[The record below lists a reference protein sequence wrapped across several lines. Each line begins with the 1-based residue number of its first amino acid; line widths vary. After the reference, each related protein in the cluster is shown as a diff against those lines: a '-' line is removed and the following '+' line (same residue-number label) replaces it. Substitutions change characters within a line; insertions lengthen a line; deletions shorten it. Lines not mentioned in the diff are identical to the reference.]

1 MAEVPNEY
9 FASVFTKEEDAARGS
24 VMEDIGEILER
35 LKIDKE
41 ELLEMLAVLKVDK
54 FPSGPDGMHPG
65 LLREFFPS
73 PRSPTRSNYE
83 WHHKELMVEN
93 IELKHVLQ
101 QMKKDMMSIL
111 SRRKQRPKENVEDSS
126 GIAGSDNEEDSGEQ
140 NKERSLE
147 LSCDTVREQL
157 TNSIRQQWRI
167 LKNHV
172 EKLDSQASLVKSGF
186 LEDDDIISRE
196 DHEQEIEKLKVEI
209 QQCRDVIK
217 AQQQLLQQ
225 QINAQCDDET
235 AILLRDCYLLEEK
248 ERLKEEWRL
257 FNDQKKNFE
266 RERRNFTEAAIR
278 LGHERKVFEE
288 DRATWLK
295 QQFLNMTPF
304 MERKNPKIMKPQ
316 SAFSI
321 GPEQEKHKI
330 QSQPNMSTY
339 LRPNTA
345 PVAAPEPSTNTKF
358 PPINS
363 ATPVSTESG
372 RTVRLNPGTSS
383 RPIPKR
389 GNGGSYDVKRNSNGR
404 PHEKRRSTAKPA
416 PDHRY
421 YNGCSTLWNDSQEE
435 DSSGNSLQSTN
446 EPNLK

>member
-1 MAEVPNEY
+1 
-9 FASVFTKEEDAARGS
+9 
-24 VMEDIGEILER
+24 
-35 LKIDKE
+35 
-41 ELLEMLAVLKVDK
+41 
-54 FPSGPDGMHPG
+54 
-65 LLREFFPS
+65 
-73 PRSPTRSNYE
+73 
-83 WHHKELMVEN
+83 MVED
-93 IELKHVLQ
+93 IELKQVLQ

-266 RERRNFTEAAIR
+266 RERRNLTEAAIR

-321 GPEQEKHKI
+321 DSFSFSSVLPQLTNLSQCSKI
-330 QSQPNMSTY
+330 YKYQDLITG
-339 LRPNTA
+339 LR
-345 PVAAPEPSTNTKF
+345 
-358 PPINS
+358 
-363 ATPVSTESG
+363 G
-372 RTVRLNPGTSS
+372 
-383 RPIPKR
+383 
-389 GNGGSYDVKRNSNGR
+389 
-404 PHEKRRSTAKPA
+404 
-416 PDHRY
+416 
-421 YNGCSTLWNDSQEE
+421 
-435 DSSGNSLQSTN
+435 
-446 EPNLK
+446 